1 MFRFFENLVDPYSP
15 YEDDMDPP
23 SGLMQYLV
31 YHTKPF
37 RALFLI
43 TGIATIFAA
52 VFEIFLLAAIGWVVD
67 LMAAETPASL
77 WENYTWHFIG
87 LLAFVLILKP
97 TLYLI
102 DFMLISNTLIPNVAT
117 LLRWRGHKHV
127 MRQSIGWFEADF
139 AGRVANR
146 VMQTP
151 RSAGEVVFHVFDA
164 LAYALAYVV
173 GALFLLMNANTLLL
187 FPLLIW
193 VIAYIF
199 LLRYVVRRVEPASKD
214 SSNARSE
221 LNGRVVDAYTNIHS
235 VKMFANTKS
244 ELAYVKD
251 AIEETRQTVF
261 REMRIY
267 TRMDFILSTMNAML
281 VAGTVGTALYLWT
294 YDQFSSGEVAAAS
307 ALVIRFNGMSGWIM
321 WAFTTFFRELGVVGE
336 GLETLAAPVK
346 LLDAPNAKPLQITN
360 ATVEFNNLTH
370 HYGRETGGLDN
381 LTLRVEAGQK
391 VGLVGRSG
399 AGKSTL
405 FKLLLRFYDAE
416 SGQILIDGQD
426 ISQVTQDS
434 LRHEIG
440 MVQQESSLLHR
451 SIRENILYGR
461 EGASDTDMIAAAQ
474 QAEAHEFIQTLE
486 DQSGNMGYD
495 STVGER
501 GVKLSGGQR
510 QRIALARVILKD
522 GPILLLDEA
531 TSALD
536 SEVEATILD
545 TLYQLMEGKTV
556 IAIAHRLST
565 IAQMDRIVV
574 MDEGRIIED
583 GTHDALLQKGGLYA
597 QLWARQS
604 GGFLNADDDV

>member
-117 LLRWRGHKHV
+117 LFRWRGHKHV

-294 YDQFSSGEVAAAS
+294 YDQVSSGEVAAAS

-360 ATVEFNNLTH
+360 ATVEFNDLTH

-440 MVQQESSLLHR
+440 MVQQESNLLHR

-510 QRIALARVILKD
+510 QRIALARMILKD

-556 IAIAHRLST
+556 VAIAHRLST
-565 IAQMDRIVV
+565 ISQMDRIVV

-583 GTHDALLQKGGLYA
+583 GTHNALLQKGGLYA

-604 GGFLNADDDV
+604 GGFLNADDNV

>member
-1 MFRFFENLVDPYSP
+1 
-15 YEDDMDPP
+15 
-23 SGLMQYLV
+23 V

-37 RALFLI
+37 RKLFLI
-43 TGIATIFAA
+43 TGIATILAA

-67 LMAAETPASL
+67 LMAAQTPATL

-87 LLAFVLILKP
+87 LLAFVLVLKP
-97 TLYLI
+97 TLYLL

-117 LLRWRGHKHV
+117 LFRWRGHKHV

-193 VIAYIF
+193 VIAYVF

-235 VKMFANTKS
+235 VKMFAHTQS
-244 ELAYVKD
+244 ELAYVKE
-251 AIEETRQTVF
+251 AIEDTRKTVF

-281 VAGTVGTALYLWT
+281 IAGTVGTALYLWT
-294 YDQFSSGEVAAAS
+294 YDQVSSGEVAAAS

-360 ATVEFNNLTH
+360 ATVEFNNVTH

-381 LTLRVEAGQK
+381 LTLHVEAGQK

-416 SGQILIDGQD
+416 SGQILIDGQN

-461 EGASDTDMIAAAQ
+461 EGANNTDMIAAAK
-474 QAEAHEFIQTLE
+474 QAEAHDFIQTLQ
-486 DQSGNMGYD
+486 DQSGNIGYE

-583 GTHDALLQKGGLYA
+583 GTHDTLLQKGDLYA

-604 GGFLNADDDV
+604 GGFLNADGDV

>member
-1 MFRFFENLVDPYSP
+1 MFRFFENLVDPYTP

-23 SGLMQYLV
+23 AGLIQYLV

-37 RALFLI
+37 RTLFLI
-43 TGIATIFAA
+43 TGIATILAA

-87 LLAFVLILKP
+87 LLAFVIILKP

-117 LLRWRGHKHV
+117 LFRWRGHKHV

-187 FPLLIW
+187 FPLLVW
-193 VIAYIF
+193 VTAYIF

-235 VKMFANTKS
+235 VKMFAHTNS
-244 ELAYVKD
+244 ELTYVKD
-251 AIEETRQTVF
+251 AIEDTRQTVF

-267 TRMDFILSTMNAML
+267 TRMDFILSAMNAML
-281 VAGTVGTALYLWT
+281 IAGTVGTALYLWT
-294 YDQFSSGEVAAAS
+294 YDQVSSGEVAAAS

-346 LLDAPNAKPLQITN
+346 LLDAPSAKPLQITK

-381 LTLRVEAGQK
+381 LTLFVEAGQK

-461 EGASDTDMIAAAQ
+461 EGANDTDMIAAAQ

-486 DQSGNMGYD
+486 DQSGNTGYD

-583 GTHDALLQKGGLYA
+583 GTHDTLLQKGGLYA

-604 GGFLNADDDV
+604 GGFLNADDV

>member
-1 MFRFFENLVDPYSP
+1 MFRFFENLVDPYSK
-15 YEDDMDPP
+15 YEDHMDPP

-37 RALFLI
+37 RTLFLI
-43 TGIATIFAA
+43 TGIATILAA

-117 LLRWRGHKHV
+117 LFRWRGHKHV

-235 VKMFANTKS
+235 VKMFAHTNS

-267 TRMDFILSTMNAML
+267 TRMDFILSAMNAML
-281 VAGTVGTALYLWT
+281 IAGTVGTALYLWT
-294 YDQFSSGEVAAAS
+294 YDQVTSGEVAAAS

-346 LLDAPNAKPLQITN
+346 LLDAPNAKPLKITK

-426 ISQVTQDS
+426 ISEVTQDS

-486 DQSGNMGYD
+486 DQSRNTGYD

-604 GGFLNADDDV
+604 GGFINADDDV

>member
-117 LLRWRGHKHV
+117 LFRWRGHKHV

-199 LLRYVVRRVEPASKD
+199 LLRYVVRHVEPASKD

-294 YDQFSSGEVAAAS
+294 YDQVSSGEVAAAS

-346 LLDAPNAKPLQITN
+346 LLDAPNAKPLQIKN
-360 ATVEFNNLTH
+360 ATVEFNDLTH

-440 MVQQESSLLHR
+440 MVQQESNLLHR

-510 QRIALARVILKD
+510 QRIALARMILKD

-556 IAIAHRLST
+556 VAIAHRLST
-565 IAQMDRIVV
+565 ISQMDRIVV

-583 GTHDALLQKGGLYA
+583 GTHNALLQKGGLYA

-604 GGFLNADDDV
+604 GGFLNADDNV

>member
-1 MFRFFENLVDPYSP
+1 MFRFFENLVDPYSK
-15 YEDDMDPP
+15 YEDHMDPP

-37 RALFLI
+37 RTLFLI
-43 TGIATIFAA
+43 TGIATILAA

-77 WENYTWHFIG
+77 WENYAWHFIG

-117 LLRWRGHKHV
+117 LFRWRGHKHV

-235 VKMFANTKS
+235 VKMFAHTNS

-267 TRMDFILSTMNAML
+267 TRMDFILSAMNAML
-281 VAGTVGTALYLWT
+281 IAGTVGTALYLWT
-294 YDQFSSGEVAAAS
+294 YDQVTSGEVAAAS
-307 ALVIRFNGMSGWIM
+307 ALV
-321 WAFTTFFRELGVVGE
+321 FRELGVVGE

-346 LLDAPNAKPLQITN
+346 LLDAPNAKPLKITK

-426 ISQVTQDS
+426 ISEVTQDS

-440 MVQQESSLLHR
+440 MVQQ
-451 SIRENILYGR
+451 
-461 EGASDTDMIAAAQ
+461 AQ

-486 DQSGNMGYD
+486 DQSRNTGYD

-583 GTHDALLQKGGLYA
+583 ECG
-597 QLWARQS
+597 
-604 GGFLNADDDV
+604 

>member
-23 SGLMQYLV
+23 AGLIQYLV

-67 LMAAETPASL
+67 LMAAQTPASL

-117 LLRWRGHKHV
+117 LFRWRGHKHV

-221 LNGRVVDAYTNIHS
+221 LNGRVVDTYTNIHS
-235 VKMFANTKS
+235 VKMFAHTNS
-244 ELAYVKD
+244 ELAYVKN
-251 AIEETRQTVF
+251 AIEDTRQTVF

-267 TRMDFILSTMNAML
+267 TRMDFILSAMNAML
-281 VAGTVGTALYLWT
+281 IAGTVGTALYLWT
-294 YDQFSSGEVAAAS
+294 FDQVTSGEVAAAS

-381 LTLRVEAGQK
+381 LSLRVEAGQK

-405 FKLLLRFYDAE
+405 FKLLLRFYDTE

-426 ISQVTQDS
+426 ISHVTQDS

-461 EGASDTDMIAAAQ
+461 EGANDTDMIAAAQ

-486 DQSGNMGYD
+486 DQSGNTGYD

>member
-15 YEDDMDPP
+15 YEDDVDPP
-23 SGLMQYLV
+23 AGLMQYLV

-37 RALFLI
+37 RTLFMI
-43 TGIATIFAA
+43 TGIATILAA

-187 FPLLIW
+187 FPLLVW

-235 VKMFANTKS
+235 VKMFAHTKS

-251 AIEETRQTVF
+251 AIEDTRQTVF

-267 TRMDFILSTMNAML
+267 TRMDFILSIMNAML
-281 VAGTVGTALYLWT
+281 IAGTVGIALYLWT
-294 YDQFSSGEVAAAS
+294 YDQVTSGEVAAAS

-346 LLDAPNAKPLQITN
+346 LLDAPNAKPLQITQ
-360 ATVEFNNLTH
+360 ATVEFNNVTH
-370 HYGRETGGLDN
+370 HYGREMGGVDN
-381 LTLRVEAGQK
+381 LILRVEAGQK

-434 LRHEIG
+434 LRHKIG

-461 EGASDTDMIAAAQ
+461 EAASDTDMVAAAQ

-486 DQSGNMGYD
+486 DQSGNTGYD

-510 QRIALARVILKD
+510 QRVALARVILKD

-583 GTHDALLQKGGLYA
+583 GTHHALLQKGGLYA

>member
-15 YEDDMDPP
+15 YEDDVDPP
-23 SGLMQYLV
+23 AELMQYLV

-37 RALFLI
+37 RTLFLI
-43 TGIATIFAA
+43 TGIATILAA

-117 LLRWRGHKHV
+117 LFRWRGHKHV

-187 FPLLIW
+187 FPLLVW

-214 SSNARSE
+214 SSKARSE

-235 VKMFANTKS
+235 VKMFAHTNS

-267 TRMDFILSTMNAML
+267 TRMDFILSIMNAML
-281 VAGTVGTALYLWT
+281 IAGTVGIALYLWT
-294 YDQFSSGEVAAAS
+294 YDQVTSGEVAAAS

-346 LLDAPNAKPLQITN
+346 LLDAPNAKPLQITQ
-360 ATVEFNNLTH
+360 ATVEFNNVTH
-370 HYGRETGGLDN
+370 HYGRETGGVDN
-381 LTLRVEAGQK
+381 LILRVEAGQK

-434 LRHEIG
+434 LRHKIG

-461 EGASDTDMIAAAQ
+461 EGASDTDMVAAAQ

-486 DQSGNMGYD
+486 DQSGNTGYD

-583 GTHDALLQKGGLYA
+583 GTHHALLQKGGLYA

>member
-15 YEDDMDPP
+15 YEDEMDPP
-23 SGLMQYLV
+23 SGFTQYLV

-37 RALFLI
+37 RKLFLI
-43 TGIATIFAA
+43 TGIATILAA

-67 LMAAETPASL
+67 LMAAQTPATL

-87 LLAFVLILKP
+87 LLAFVLVLKP
-97 TLYLI
+97 TLYLL

-117 LLRWRGHKHV
+117 LFRWRGHKHV

-193 VIAYIF
+193 VIAYVF

-235 VKMFANTKS
+235 VKMFAHTQS
-244 ELAYVKD
+244 ELAYVKE
-251 AIEETRQTVF
+251 AIEDTRKTVF

-267 TRMDFILSTMNAML
+267 TRMDFILSSMNAML
-281 VAGTVGTALYLWT
+281 IAGTVGTALYLWT
-294 YDQFSSGEVAAAS
+294 YDQVSSGEVAAAS

-360 ATVEFNNLTH
+360 ATVEFNNVTH

-381 LTLRVEAGQK
+381 LTLHVEAGQK

-416 SGQILIDGQD
+416 SGQILIDGQN

-461 EGASDTDMIAAAQ
+461 EGANNTDMIAAAK
-474 QAEAHEFIQTLE
+474 QAEAHDFIQTLQ
-486 DQSGNMGYD
+486 DQSGNIGYE

-583 GTHDALLQKGGLYA
+583 GTHDTLLQKGDLYA

-604 GGFLNADDDV
+604 GGFLNADGDV

>member
-1 MFRFFENLVDPYSP
+1 MFRFFENLVDPYTP

-23 SGLMQYLV
+23 AGLMQYLV

-37 RALFLI
+37 RTLFLI
-43 TGIATIFAA
+43 TGIATILAA

-77 WENYTWHFIG
+77 WENYTLHFIG

-117 LLRWRGHKHV
+117 LFRWRGHKHV

-187 FPLLIW
+187 FPLLVW
-193 VIAYIF
+193 VTAYIF

-235 VKMFANTKS
+235 VKMFAHTNS

-251 AIEETRQTVF
+251 AIEDTRQTVF

-267 TRMDFILSTMNAML
+267 TRMDFILSAMNAML
-281 VAGTVGTALYLWT
+281 IAGTVGAALYLWT
-294 YDQFSSGEVAAAS
+294 LGQVTSGEVAAAS

-346 LLDAPNAKPLQITN
+346 LLDAPSAKPLQITK

-381 LTLRVEAGQK
+381 LTLCVEAGQK

-461 EGASDTDMIAAAQ
+461 EGANDTDMIAAAQ

-486 DQSGNMGYD
+486 DQSGNTGYD

-604 GGFLNADDDV
+604 GGFLNADEDV